1 MNKLILA
8 SLLSVAS
15 LAAYSQTATPGET
28 VTVPGHAL
36 RIDAPTHVRYM
47 DQDEFYPYKATY
59 MLANGR
65 ELTLSARGNR
75 MFAEV
80 DDLGKHQIVATSANS
95 FTALDRQL
103 QMTIN
108 LEPNDNVT
116 GELLMVVP
124 ESTISDGTVIPARTV
139 SLAVR

>member
-1 MNKLILA
+1 MKKLILA

-15 LAAYSQTATPGET
+15 LAAFSQTPGET

-59 MLANGR
+59 TLADGN
-65 ELTLSARGNR
+65 ELTLTAYGSR
-75 MFAEV
+75 MYAEV
-80 DDLGKHQIVATSANS
+80 NDQGKHQIVATSANS

-108 LEPNDNVT
+108 LQPDDHVT

-124 ESTISDGTVIPARTV
+124 ESTISDGTVIPANTL
-139 SLAVR
+139 SLALR